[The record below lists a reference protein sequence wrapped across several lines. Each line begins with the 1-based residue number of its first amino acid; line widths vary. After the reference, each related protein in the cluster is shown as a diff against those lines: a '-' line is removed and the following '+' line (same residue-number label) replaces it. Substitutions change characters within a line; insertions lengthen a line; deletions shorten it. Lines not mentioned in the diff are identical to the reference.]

1 MLNRRQILQ
10 SGMVACASAMVG
22 GLPTPAEAVGISQA
36 IVNLRAKFPYPYST
50 ILLGGQFAW
59 LYMWRESIK
68 FYNPLAQRVHGTVY
82 VDSCISY
89 LRRGDLVSLGAYIAQ
104 HNYNDGALEG
114 ELYSA
119 CKAKCFEMAGA
130 VAQCVNALGGLN
142 GARSS
147 SPSLSQGAIYTKSE
161 KQAEPWYT
169 PWYGMVRYDPSALAG
184 HVGVVRACLTAGYM
198 VKAGVL
204 SGIIAEKGLGAP
216 DHYILII
223 GVDGD
228 HFVAWDPDAVVSCRP
243 EPAYCTLTHWKPADA
258 RHHRFGTSRS
268 DNEFKCDSNGDFRLG
283 GDITTSSGSYASCTI
298 NHRYQ
303 VTSLERV

>member
-1 MLNRRQILQ
+1 MLNRRQMLQ
-10 SGMVACASAMVG
+10 SGMVACASVMVG
-22 GLPTPAEAVGISQA
+22 GFPTQAEAVGISQA
-36 IVNLRAKFPYPYST
+36 IVNLRAKFPYPYDI
-50 ILLGGQFAW
+50 ILATGQFAW
-59 LYMWRESIK
+59 LEMWRASIK
-68 FYNPLAQRVHGTVY
+68 FYNPLAMKVSGVTY
-82 VDSCISY
+82 VDACLGY
-89 LRRGDLVSLGAYIAQ
+89 LRRADFVNLTAYIAQ
-104 HNYNDGALEG
+104 HNRSDLAFDQELE
-114 ELYSA
+114 LA
-119 CKAKCFEMAGA
+119 CEARCFQMAGA

-147 SPSLSQGAIYTKSE
+147 SPTLSQGAIYTKSE

-169 PWYGMVRYDPSALAG
+169 PWYEMVRYDPTALAG

-204 SGIIAEKGLGAP
+204 SGIIAEKGLGDP

-243 EPAYCTLTHWKPADA
+243 ERAYCTLTHWKPADA

-268 DNEFKCDSNGDFRLG
+268 DNELKCDSNGDFRLG